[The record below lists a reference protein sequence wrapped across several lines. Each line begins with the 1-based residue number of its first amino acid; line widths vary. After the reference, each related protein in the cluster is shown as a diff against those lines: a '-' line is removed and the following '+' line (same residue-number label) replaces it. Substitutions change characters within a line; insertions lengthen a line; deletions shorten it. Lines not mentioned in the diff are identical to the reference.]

1 MDKSHQTLTKLGP
14 GRKLKKA
21 GAPDPKAEDE
31 SSDED
36 MFDEYSEAPSILKVK
51 DPPKEKTKP
60 LHPHLP
66 QPPALL
72 LMISPIRTGKSTII
86 NNLLLNS
93 QFFGQDFFDE
103 VMCVSPTIYNDKT
116 SRFLKKA
123 FDCYD
128 EYDDAI
134 IDGLI
139 EKQEAYEDP
148 QDRPDIALILDD
160 VIGVIRR
167 EAKVN
172 HLASRFRHYNIKLLL
187 MSCQNY
193 RKVSPIIRSNCTN
206 MIIGSPF
213 PNMKELGKIAEEIG
227 DQFSGPENFLK
238 IYYTATPNKYDFL
251 YLDLQSNPPLA
262 YRNFDEV
269 IAVGGQQ
276 REIEGADFGDVAS
289 KQAEV
294 ANAGPKQQY

>member
-1 MDKSHQTLTKLGP
+1 ME
-14 GRKLKKA
+14 KK
-21 GAPDPKAEDE
+21 PDEPKQATDE
-31 SSDED
+31 TSSDEET
-36 MFDEYSEAPSILKVK
+36 FEEADQPPQILKVK
-51 DPPKEKTKP
+51 DPPKEKVKP

-128 EYDDAI
+128 EYDDSI
-134 IDGLI
+134 IDNLI
-139 EKQEAYEDP
+139 EKQEGYEDP
-148 QDRPDIALILDD
+148 QERPDVALILDD
-160 VIGVIRR
+160 IIGLIRR

-187 MSCQNY
+187 MSSQNY
-193 RKVSPIIRSNCTN
+193 RKVSPVIRSNCTN

-213 PNMKELGKIAEEIG
+213 PNMKELGKIAEEMG
-227 DQFSGPENFLK
+227 DQFGGADNFLK
-238 IYYTATPNKYDFL
+238 IYYQATPNKYDFL
-251 YLDLQSNPPLA
+251 HLDLQSNPPLA
-262 YRNFDEV
+262 YHNFDEI
-269 IAVGGQQ
+269 IAVGGQH
-276 REIEGADFGDVAS
+276 REAGGAEVGDVQS
-289 KQAEV
+289 KIAEV
-294 ANAGPKQQY
+294 SSSGPKQQY

>member
-1 MDKSHQTLTKLGP
+1 MELPQDKR
-14 GRKLKKA
+14 RKPPK
-21 GAPDPKAEDE
+21 PPKADDDEEEDI
-31 SSDED
+31 
-36 MFDEYSEAPSILKVK
+36 FDETTPPKILKVI
-51 DPPKEKTKP
+51 DPPKEKIKP

-103 VMCVSPTIYNDKT
+103 VMCISPTIYNDKT

-139 EKQEAYEDP
+139 EKQEGYEDP
-148 QDRPDIALILDD
+148 ADRPDVAVILDD
-160 VIGVIRR
+160 IIGVIRR

-187 MSCQNY
+187 MSSQNY
-193 RKVSPIIRSNCTN
+193 RKVSPIIRSNATN

-227 DQFSGPENFLK
+227 DQFSGADNFLK
-238 IYYTATPNKYDFL
+238 IYYQATPNKYDFL

-269 IAVGGQQ
+269 IAVGGQH
-276 REIEGADFGDVAS
+276 REGEGLVEGS
-289 KQAEV
+289 IGQKGLGENQPSQ
-294 ANAGPKQQY
+294 PKQQY

>member
-1 MDKSHQTLTKLGP
+1 MP
-14 GRKLKKA
+14 PKKQ
-21 GAPDPKAEDE
+21 PRPSLDEEETFETPSDTPK
-31 SSDED
+31 
-36 MFDEYSEAPSILKVK
+36 ILKVI
-51 DPPKEKTKP
+51 DPPKEKVKP

-103 VMCVSPTIYNDKT
+103 VMCISPTIYNDKT

-128 EYDDAI
+128 EYDDSL

-139 EKQEAYEDP
+139 EKQEGYDDP
-148 QDRPDIALILDD
+148 QERPDVALILDD

-213 PNMKELGKIAEEIG
+213 PNMKELGKIAEEMG
-227 DQFSGPENFLK
+227 DQFSGADNFLK
-238 IYYTATPNKYDFL
+238 IYYAATPKKYDFL

-262 YRNFDEV
+262 YHNFDKV
-269 IAVGGQQ
+269 IAVGGQHK
-276 REIEGADFGDVAS
+276 EGEGILSGDISEHAP
-289 KQAEV
+289 KQAT
-294 ANAGPKQQY
+294 QQY

>member
-1 MDKSHQTLTKLGP
+1 MEGKTNE
-14 GRKLKKA
+14 
-21 GAPDPKAEDE
+21 PKQATDE
-31 SSDED
+31 TSSSDEET
-36 MFDEYSEAPSILKVK
+36 FDQAPAPPQILKVK

-93 QFFGQDFFDE
+93 KFYGQDFFDE

-128 EYDDAI
+128 EYDDSI
-134 IDGLI
+134 IDALI
-139 EKQEAYEDP
+139 EKQEGYEDP
-148 QDRPDIALILDD
+148 QERPDIALILDD
-160 VIGVIRR
+160 IIGLIRR

-187 MSCQNY
+187 MSSQNY
-193 RKVSPIIRSNCTN
+193 RKVSPVIRSNATN

-227 DQFSGPENFLK
+227 DQFGGADNFLK
-238 IYYTATPNKYDFL
+238 IYYQATPNKYDFL

-262 YRNFDEV
+262 YHNFDEI
-269 IAVGGQQ
+269 IAVGGQH
-276 REIEGADFGDVAS
+276 REEGGAELGDVAG
-289 KQAEV
+289 KQAEI
-294 ANAGPKQQY
+294 NASAPKQQY

>member
-1 MDKSHQTLTKLGP
+1 MQEADEET
-14 GRKLKKA
+14 
-21 GAPDPKAEDE
+21 PKFVDI
-31 SSDED
+31 
-36 MFDEYSEAPSILKVK
+36 PKILKVQ
-51 DPPKEKTKP
+51 DPPREKMKP

-66 QPPALL
+66 QPPALM

-93 QFFGQDFFDE
+93 SFYGQDFFDE
-103 VMCVSPTIYNDKT
+103 VMVVSPTIYNDKT

-139 EKQEAYEDP
+139 EKQESYEDP
-148 QDRPDIALILDD
+148 QERPDIALILDD

-213 PNMKELGKIAEEIG
+213 PNMKELHKIAEEIG
-227 DQFSGPENFLK
+227 DQFSGADNFLK
-238 IYYTATPNKYDFL
+238 IYYKATPNKYDFL

-269 IAVGGQQ
+269 IAVGGQH
-276 REIEGADFGDVAS
+276 REEAMSSGQFGDVSAHLPTG
-289 KQAEV
+289 AT
-294 ANAGPKQQY
+294 QQY

>member
-1 MDKSHQTLTKLGP
+1 MELPQDK
-14 GRKLKKA
+14 RKK
-21 GAPDPKAEDE
+21 PPKAPKNKDEDQEEIFDE
-31 SSDED
+31 SV
-36 MFDEYSEAPSILKVK
+36 PPQILKVI

-86 NNLLLNS
+86 NNMLLNS
-93 QFFGQDFFDE
+93 QFYGQDFFDE
-103 VMCVSPTIYNDKT
+103 VMCISPTIYNDKT

-134 IDGLI
+134 VDGLI
-139 EKQEAYEDP
+139 EKQEGFEDP
-148 QDRPDIALILDD
+148 QDRPDVALILDD

-193 RKVSPIIRSNCTN
+193 RKVSPIIRSNATN

-227 DQFSGPENFLK
+227 DQFSGADNFLK
-238 IYYTATPNKYDFL
+238 IYYTATPEKYDFL

-262 YRNFDEV
+262 YRNFDEI
-269 IAVGGQQ
+269 IAVGGQH
-276 REIEGADFGDVAS
+276 REEGGFEAGDIAG

-294 ANAGPKQQY
+294 SSSGQKQQY

>member
-1 MDKSHQTLTKLGP
+1 MDKGTSQKE
-14 GRKLKKA
+14 
-21 GAPDPKAEDE
+21 EDE
-31 SSDED
+31 LSSSSD
-36 MFDEYSEAPSILKVK
+36 DETFEKADAPPTILKVK
-51 DPPKEKTKP
+51 DPPKEKIKP

-93 QFFGQDFFDE
+93 KFFGQDFFDE

-128 EYDDAI
+128 EYDDSI
-134 IDGLI
+134 IDNLI
-139 EKQEAYEDP
+139 EKQEGYEDP
-148 QDRPDIALILDD
+148 SERPDVALILDD
-160 VIGVIRR
+160 IIGLIRR

-187 MSCQNY
+187 MSSQNY
-193 RKVSPIIRSNCTN
+193 RKVSPVIRSNCTN

-213 PNMKELGKIAEEIG
+213 PNMKELGKIAEEMG
-227 DQFSGPENFLK
+227 DQFGGADNFLK
-238 IYYTATPNKYDFL
+238 IYYQATPNKYDFL

-262 YRNFDEV
+262 YHNFDEI
-269 IAVGGQQ
+269 IAVGGQH
-276 REIEGADFGDVAS
+276 REAGGAEVGDVAS
-289 KQAEV
+289 KIAEV
-294 ANAGPKQQY
+294 SSSGPKQQY

>member
-1 MDKSHQTLTKLGP
+1 MELPQDK
-14 GRKLKKA
+14 RKK
-21 GAPDPKAEDE
+21 PPKAPKNKDEAQEEIFDE
-31 SSDED
+31 SV
-36 MFDEYSEAPSILKVK
+36 PPQILKVI

-86 NNLLLNS
+86 NNMLLNS
-93 QFFGQDFFDE
+93 QFYGQDFFDE
-103 VMCVSPTIYNDKT
+103 VMCISPTIYNDKT

-139 EKQEAYEDP
+139 EKQEGFEDP
-148 QDRPDIALILDD
+148 QDRPDVALILDD

-193 RKVSPIIRSNCTN
+193 RKVSPIIRSNATN

-227 DQFSGPENFLK
+227 DQFSGADNFLK
-238 IYYTATPNKYDFL
+238 IYYTATPEKYDFL

-262 YRNFDEV
+262 YRNFDEI
-269 IAVGGQQ
+269 IAVGGQH
-276 REIEGADFGDVAS
+276 REEGGFEAGDIAG

-294 ANAGPKQQY
+294 SSSGQKQQY